1 MIMKKINHLTGLSFL
16 FLSLAISLA
25 SCVKK
30 DSFYDKNTAEP
41 NRKQVV
47 QLYGA
52 DNDINLYALNVT
64 PTVEDFVLIEVVR
77 YPNSQADA
85 AQPLTVKLNKTTTLI
100 DDYNAANGS
109 SFIELP
115 LAAYTLSD
123 DISQLTFAPGE
134 SIKQVKIHL
143 KKDQMDLSK
152 QYALGF
158 TLTQVGTGAVLNDA
172 MKNVLYSIS
181 LKNQYDGKYS
191 ITWTNYHPTSNP
203 GYTGSTTV
211 IEMHTTGANSCK
223 MFWPDAGAYCAP
235 AILNGNLQYFGSQE
249 PEYTVNPAT
258 NALTVQNAFAG
269 AVTFYSMAPNFNS
282 RYDPAT
288 KTFYAKWGYGS
299 GGPYPPFNPATSR
312 EWTQTFTYIGPR

>member
-1 MIMKKINHLTGLSFL
+1 MKKINHLTGLSFL
-16 FLSLAISLA
+16 FVSLAVVFA

-30 DSFYDKNTAEP
+30 DSFYDKNTTEA
-41 NRKQVV
+41 NRKTVV

-52 DNDINLYALNVT
+52 ENDINLYALNVV
-64 PTVEDFVLIEVVR
+64 PTTEDFILIEVVR
-77 YPNSQADA
+77 YTNTQADNN
-85 AQPLTVKLNKTTTLI
+85 QPQTVKLNKTTTII
-100 DDYNAANGS
+100 DDYNTANGTNY
-109 SFIELP
+109 IELP

-123 DISQLTFAPGE
+123 DISQLKFDAGQ

-158 TLTQVGTGAVLNDA
+158 TLVDAGTGAVVNTALS
-172 MKNVLYSIS
+172 KVLYSIG
-181 LKNQYDGKYS
+181 LKNSYDGKYS
-191 ITWTNYHPTSNP
+191 ITWTNYHPSANP
-203 GYTGSTTV
+203 GYTGGTTV
-211 IEMHTTGANSCK
+211 IEMHTTGANTCK

-235 AILNGNLQYFGSQE
+235 AILNGNLNYFGAQE
-249 PEYTVNPAT
+249 PEYTVNPTT
-258 NALTVQNAFAG
+258 NAVTVQNAFAG

-299 GGPYPPFNPATSR
+299 GGPYPPFNPATTR